1 LPQFLATRQA
11 GNSVYYWNNTYY
23 EFAGAIDPAMGTS
36 GATEQWYSS
45 ISKVGAYGRRV
56 KAIDGYEPVLIVD
69 EEFPNSIAVP
79 DTELVGIGNGEL

>member
-1 LPQFLATRQA
+1 M
-11 GNSVYYWNNTYY
+11 YYWNNTYY